1 MSSIG
6 GPLFQLRWKGGICP
20 CLEKPEDKG
29 ARLGLELLS
38 GLPLKWYRT
47 GRDAKSIGG
56 MVSNWFGGSSS
67 KSQANDVDAVDSILE
82 WVDAEKGPELQIKPQ
97 QQENPGAGLKRQS
110 AGYIKTISLSQIDK
124 VSKSQN
130 DTNSSFIILQ
140 SEKNENSSNAD
151 LATLSVPK
159 SDAEQIKE
167 AFTQLVEWDGRR
179 RASIP
184 EEEREIDEETGLK
197 QRAQKAAHF
206 AKREIEMQK
215 SRREREKR
223 KASLVKETGGLKY
236 TALAMANRMDDG
248 I

>member
-6 GPLFQLRWKGGICP
+6 GPLFLLRWKGGICP

-67 KSQANDVDAVDSILE
+67 KSQASDVDAVDSILE
-82 WVDAEKGPELQIKPQ
+82 WIDAEKGPELQIKPQ
-97 QQENPGAGLKRQS
+97 QQENPGSGLKRQS

-140 SEKNENSSNAD
+140 SEKKENSSNTD

-159 SDAEQIKE
+159 SDSEQIKE

-179 RASIP
+179 RAAIP
-184 EEEREIDEETGLK
+184 EEEREIDEETGFK